1 MSSAADV
8 GSKRSRVSLGALKP
22 LAPYALAHRGRIGL
36 ALIALTVASAA
47 TLVVPIAVRRMID
60 FGFSD
65 SNAGLIRA
73 YFLAMIGVVA
83 VLALASGARYYLV
96 MTLGERVVADLRA
109 DLFGHLTRL
118 DPSFFD
124 AEKTGDIASRLSAD
138 TTQLKAT
145 FGSSASLALRNLF
158 LFVGAMTMMV
168 VTSPKL
174 SAFVLAAIPIIV
186 LPLYAAGRSVRERSR
201 RAQDRLAD
209 ATAFATE
216 SLSAVRVMQS
226 FLAERFTASRYRE
239 AAFGAYEAARTM
251 TQARAIVTAAAIFLA
266 FGSVVVV
273 LWLGAQEVIARK
285 MTGGTLS
292 QFVLFAVFG
301 AGALGQLSEVWN
313 EVSQAAGAAGR
324 IGEIMAVKPRIVA
337 PPQPLRLAKPVRGE
351 FAFQNVCFAYPGRE
365 DDAVL
370 RDVSFRIAPGET
382 VAIVG
387 PSGAGKSTLFQL
399 ALRFYDPASGAV
411 TLDGVD
417 VSKLDP
423 ADLRAEI
430 ALVPQDAFIFGATVA
445 DNIAYG
451 APGATREAVVAAAQ
465 QAAADGFISN
475 LPRGYDTQLGERGVT
490 LSGGERQRIAIAR
503 AILKN
508 APVLLLDEAT
518 SALDAENETLVQ
530 GALETLMKGRST
542 LVIAHRLATIVN
554 ADRIFVIEAGRLVEE
569 GSHASLMAANGLYAR
584 LARLQFETGAA
595 ALTAVARPVGAVW
608 RARIRLDSWA
618 SATYLRAFGLRH
630 AGSRRRGF
638 GADRAFSRGWAPK
651 PVTTQSRSWS

>member
-1 MSSAADV
+1 MSNADA
-8 GSKRSRVSLGALKP
+8 GSKSPRVSLGALKP
-22 LAPYALAHRGRIGL
+22 LAPYAFVHRTRIVL
-36 ALIALTVASAA
+36 ALIALAIASGA

-65 SNAGLIRA
+65 ANAGLIRA
-73 YFLAMIGVVA
+73 YFLAMICVVA

-109 DLFGHLTRL
+109 DLFTHLTRL

-124 AEKTGDIASRLSAD
+124 SEKTGDIASRLSAD

-145 FGSSASLALRNLF
+145 FGASASLALRNLF
-158 LFVGAMTMMV
+158 LFVGAIAMMV
-168 VTSPKL
+168 ATSPKL
-174 SAFVLAAIPIIV
+174 SGFVLAAIPVIV
-186 LPLYAAGRSVRERSR
+186 LPLYAAGRSVRQRSR
-201 RAQDRLAD
+201 RAQDRLAT

-239 AAFGAYEAARTM
+239 AVFDAYEAARAM
-251 TQARAIVTAAAIFLA
+251 AQARALVTAAALFLA

-273 LWLGAQEVIARK
+273 LWLGAQEVIAHR
-285 MTGGTLS
+285 MTGGALS

-324 IGEIMAVKPRIVA
+324 IGEILAVKPRIVA
-337 PPQPLRLAKPVRGE
+337 PADPMKLVKPVRGE
-351 FAFQNVCFAYPGRE
+351 FAFRDVSFAYPGRD

-370 RDVSFRIAPGET
+370 RGVSFRVAPSET

-411 TLDGVD
+411 MLDGVD
-417 VSKLDP
+417 ISRLNP

-430 ALVPQDAFIFGATVA
+430 ALVPQDAFIFGASVA

-451 APGATREAVVAAAQ
+451 APGANRDAVISAAR
-465 QAAADGFISN
+465 QAAAHGFISA
-475 LPRGYDTQLGERGVT
+475 LPQGYDSLLGERGVT

-503 AILKN
+503 AILKD

-518 SALDAENETLVQ
+518 SALDAESETLVQ

-554 ADRIFVIEAGRLVEE
+554 AHRILVIEAGRLVEE
-569 GSHASLMAANGLYAR
+569 GTHGSLMAANGLYAR

-595 ALTAVARPVGAVW
+595 ALTAEAA
-608 RARIRLDSWA
+608 
-618 SATYLRAFGLRH
+618 
-630 AGSRRRGF
+630 
-638 GADRAFSRGWAPK
+638 
-651 PVTTQSRSWS
+651 Q

>member
-1 MSSAADV
+1 MSSTDT
-8 GSKRSRVSLGALKP
+8 GSKRSRVSLAALKP
-22 LAPYALAHRGRIGL
+22 LAPYALAHRGRIVL
-36 ALIALTVASAA
+36 ALIALALASAA

-109 DLFGHLTRL
+109 DLFSHLTRL

-124 AEKTGDIASRLSAD
+124 GEKTGDIASRLSAD

-158 LFVGAMTMMV
+158 LFVGAITMMV
-168 VTSPKL
+168 FTSPKL
-174 SAFVLAAIPIIV
+174 SAFVLAAIPVIV

-251 TQARAIVTAAAIFLA
+251 IQARAIVTAVAIFLA

-273 LWLGAQEVIARK
+273 LWLGAQEVIAGS
-285 MTGGTLS
+285 MTGGALS

-324 IGEIMAVKPRIVA
+324 IGEIMAVQPRIVA

-351 FAFQNVCFAYPGRE
+351 LAFHDVRFAYPGRE
-365 DDAVL
+365 DGSVL

-399 ALRFYDPASGAV
+399 ALRFYDPGSGAV
-411 TLDGVD
+411 MLDGVD
-417 VSKLDP
+417 ISKLDP
-423 ADLRAEI
+423 VELRAEI

-451 APGATREAVVAAAQ
+451 APGATREAVVAAAKR
-465 QAAADGFISN
+465 AAADSFISAM
-475 LPRGYDTQLGERGVT
+475 PQGYDTALGERGVT

-518 SALDAENETLVQ
+518 SALDAESETLVQ

-554 ADRIFVIEAGRLVEE
+554 AHRILVVEAGRVVEE

-595 ALTAVARPVGAVW
+595 ALTAAAE
-608 RARIRLDSWA
+608 AA
-618 SATYLRAFGLRH
+618 
-630 AGSRRRGF
+630 
-638 GADRAFSRGWAPK
+638 
-651 PVTTQSRSWS
+651 Q

>member
-1 MSSAADV
+1 MSNADA
-8 GSKRSRVSLGALKP
+8 GSKRSRVSLGALRP
-22 LAPYALAHRGRIGL
+22 LAPYAFVHRTRIVL
-36 ALIALTVASAA
+36 ALIALAIASGA
-47 TLVVPIAVRRMID
+47 TLVVPVAVRRMID
-60 FGFSD
+60 YGFSD
-65 SNAGLIRA
+65 ANAGLIRA

-109 DLFGHLTRL
+109 DLFTHLTRL

-124 AEKTGDIASRLSAD
+124 SEKTGDIASRLSAD

-145 FGSSASLALRNLF
+145 FGASASLALRNLF
-158 LFVGAMTMMV
+158 LFVGAIAMMV

-174 SAFVLAAIPIIV
+174 SAFVLAAIPVIV

-226 FLAERFTASRYRE
+226 FLAERFTAGRYRE
-239 AAFGAYEAARTM
+239 AAFGAYEAARAM
-251 TQARAIVTAAAIFLA
+251 SQARALVTAAAIFLA
-266 FGSVVVV
+266 FGSVVFV
-273 LWLGAQEVIARK
+273 LWLGAREVITHR
-285 MTGGTLS
+285 MTGGALS

-324 IGEIMAVKPRIVA
+324 IGEIFAVKPRIVA
-337 PPQPLRLAKPVRGE
+337 PAEPLKLAKPVRGE
-351 FAFQNVCFAYPGRE
+351 LAFRNVSFAYPGRE
-365 DDAVL
+365 DGPVL
-370 RDVSFRIAPGET
+370 RDVSFRVAPGET

-399 ALRFYDPASGAV
+399 ALRFYDTAGGVV
-411 TLDGVD
+411 TLDGID
-417 VSKLDP
+417 VSRLDP

-430 ALVPQDAFIFGATVA
+430 ALVPQDAFIFGASVA

-451 APGATREAVVAAAQ
+451 APGATRDAVVAAAT
-465 QAAADGFISN
+465 QAAADGFISA
-475 LPRGYDTQLGERGVT
+475 LPQGYDTPLGERGVT

-503 AILKN
+503 AVLKN

-518 SALDAENETLVQ
+518 SALDAESETLVQ

-554 ADRIFVIEAGRLVEE
+554 ADRILVIEAGCLIEE
-569 GSHASLMAANGLYAR
+569 GAHASLMAANGLYAR

-595 ALTAVARPVGAVW
+595 ARTAEAQA
-608 RARIRLDSWA
+608 A
-618 SATYLRAFGLRH
+618 
-630 AGSRRRGF
+630 
-638 GADRAFSRGWAPK
+638 
-651 PVTTQSRSWS
+651 Q

>member
-65 SNAGLIRA
+65 PNAGLIRA

-337 PPQPLRLAKPVRGE
+337 PSEPLRLAKPVRGE
-351 FAFQNVCFAYPGRE
+351 FAFQSVCFAYPGRE

-399 ALRFYDPASGAV
+399 ALRFYDPTSGAV
-411 TLDGVD
+411 TLDGVN

-430 ALVPQDAFIFGATVA
+430 ALVPQDAFIFGAAVA

-451 APGATREAVVAAAQ
+451 APGATREAVIAAAQ

-595 ALTAVARPVGAVW
+595 ALTAMEAA
-608 RARIRLDSWA
+608 
-618 SATYLRAFGLRH
+618 
-630 AGSRRRGF
+630 
-638 GADRAFSRGWAPK
+638 
-651 PVTTQSRSWS
+651 Q

>member
-1 MSSAADV
+1 MSSADT
-8 GSKRSRVSLGALKP
+8 GSKRSRVSLAALKP
-22 LAPYALAHRGRIGL
+22 LAPYALTHRGRIVL
-36 ALIALTVASAA
+36 ALIALALASAA

-60 FGFSD
+60 FGFSN

-109 DLFGHLTRL
+109 DLFSHLTRL

-124 AEKTGDIASRLSAD
+124 GEKTGDIASRLSAD

-158 LFVGAMTMMV
+158 LFVGAITMMV
-168 VTSPKL
+168 FTSPKL
-174 SAFVLAAIPIIV
+174 SAFVLAAIPVIV

-251 TQARAIVTAAAIFLA
+251 IQARAIVTAVAIFLA

-273 LWLGAQEVIARK
+273 LWLGAQEVIAGS
-285 MTGGTLS
+285 MTGGALS

-324 IGEIMAVKPRIVA
+324 IGEIMAVQPRIVA
-337 PPQPLRLAKPVRGE
+337 PPRPLRLAKPVRGE
-351 FAFQNVCFAYPGRE
+351 LAFHDVRFAYPGRE
-365 DDAVL
+365 DGSVL

-399 ALRFYDPASGAV
+399 ALRFYDPGSGAV
-411 TLDGVD
+411 MLDGVD
-417 VSKLDP
+417 ISKLDP
-423 ADLRAEI
+423 VELRAEI

-451 APGATREAVVAAAQ
+451 APGATREAVVAAAKR
-465 QAAADGFISN
+465 AAADSFISAM
-475 LPRGYDTQLGERGVT
+475 PQGYDTALGERGVT

-518 SALDAENETLVQ
+518 SALDAESETLVQ

-554 ADRIFVIEAGRLVEE
+554 AHRILVVEAGRVVEE

-595 ALTAVARPVGAVW
+595 ALTATAEA
-608 RARIRLDSWA
+608 A
-618 SATYLRAFGLRH
+618 
-630 AGSRRRGF
+630 
-638 GADRAFSRGWAPK
+638 
-651 PVTTQSRSWS
+651 Q

>member
-1 MSSAADV
+1 MSSADP
-8 GSKRSRVSLGALKP
+8 GSKRPRNSLAALKP
-22 LAPYALAHRGRIGL
+22 LAPYAFAHRGRIAL
-36 ALIALTVASAA
+36 ALVALVIASAA
-47 TLVVPIAVRRMID
+47 TLVVPIAARRMID

-83 VLALASGARYYLV
+83 VLSLASGARYYLV

-109 DLFGHLTRL
+109 DLFTHLTRL

-145 FGSSASLALRNLF
+145 FGASASLALRNLF
-158 LFVGAMTMMV
+158 LFVGAIAMMV
-168 VTSPKL
+168 ITSPKL
-174 SAFVLAAIPIIV
+174 SAFVLAAIPVIV

-226 FLAERFTASRYRE
+226 FLAEKFTAGRYRE
-239 AAFGAYEAARTM
+239 AAFGAYEAARAM

-273 LWLGAQEVIARK
+273 LWLGAREVIAGT
-285 MTGGTLS
+285 MTGGALS

-324 IGEIMAVKPRIVA
+324 IGEIMAVQPRIVA
-337 PPQPLRLAKPVRGE
+337 PPQPLRLAKPLRGE
-351 FAFQNVCFAYPGRE
+351 LAFHDVRFAYPGRE
-365 DDAVL
+365 DGSVL

-399 ALRFYDPASGAV
+399 ALRFYDPGSGAV
-411 TLDGVD
+411 MLDGVD
-417 VSKLDP
+417 ISKLAP
-423 ADLRAEI
+423 ADLPAET
-430 ALVPQDAFIFGATVA
+430 ALRPHDAC
-445 DNIAYG
+445 
-451 APGATREAVVAAAQ
+451 
-465 QAAADGFISN
+465 
-475 LPRGYDTQLGERGVT
+475 
-490 LSGGERQRIAIAR
+490 
-503 AILKN
+503 
-508 APVLLLDEAT
+508 
-518 SALDAENETLVQ
+518 
-530 GALETLMKGRST
+530 
-542 LVIAHRLATIVN
+542 
-554 ADRIFVIEAGRLVEE
+554 
-569 GSHASLMAANGLYAR
+569 
-584 LARLQFETGAA
+584 
-595 ALTAVARPVGAVW
+595 
-608 RARIRLDSWA
+608 
-618 SATYLRAFGLRH
+618 
-630 AGSRRRGF
+630 
-638 GADRAFSRGWAPK
+638 
-651 PVTTQSRSWS
+651 

>member
-1 MSSAADV
+1 MPSAA
-8 GSKRSRVSLGALKP
+8 GSKTSRASLGALRP
-22 LAPYALAHRGRIGL
+22 LEPYALVHRARISL
-36 ALIALTVASAA
+36 ALVALIIASAA
-47 TLVVPIAVRRMID
+47 TLVVPIAVRQMID
-60 FGFSD
+60 FGFSAD
-65 SNAGLIRA
+65 NARLIHA

-96 MTLGERVVADLRA
+96 MTLGEAVVADLRA
-109 DLFGHLTRL
+109 DLFTHLTRL

-158 LFVGAMTMMV
+158 LFVGAIAMMV
-168 VTSPKL
+168 VTSAKL

-186 LPLYAAGRSVRERSR
+186 LPLYAAGRSVRQRSR
-201 RAQDRLAD
+201 RAQDRLAE

-226 FLAERFTASRYRE
+226 FVAESFTASRYRD
-239 AAFGAYEAARTM
+239 AAYGAYEAARATGE
-251 TQARAIVTAAAIFLA
+251 ARAFVTAAALFLA

-273 LWLGAQEVIARK
+273 LWLGAQDVIAHR
-285 MTGGTLS
+285 MTAGALS
-292 QFVLFAVFG
+292 QFVLFAVFA

-324 IGEIMAVKPRIVA
+324 IGEIMAVRPRIAA
-337 PPQPLRLAKPVRGE
+337 PAKPATLPKPVRGE
-351 FAFQNVCFAYPGRE
+351 LAFRNVSFAYPGRE

-370 RDVSFRIAPGET
+370 RDVSFRVAPGEV

-399 ALRFYDPASGAV
+399 ALRFYDPSSGAV
-411 TLDGVD
+411 ALDGVD
-417 VSKLDP
+417 IVTLDP

-430 ALVPQDAFIFGATVA
+430 ALVPQDAFIFGASVA

-451 APGATREAVVAAAQ
+451 APGATREAVVKAAR
-465 QAAADGFISN
+465 QAAADGFIGA
-475 LPRGYDTQLGERGVT
+475 LPHGYDTLLGERGVT

-503 AILKN
+503 AILKD

-518 SALDAENETLVQ
+518 SALDSESETLVQ
-530 GALETLMKGRST
+530 GALETLMKGRTT

-554 ADRIFVIEAGRLVEE
+554 AHRILVIEAGCVVEE
-569 GSHASLMAANGLYAR
+569 GTHASLMAANGLYAR

-595 ALTAVARPVGAVW
+595 ALTAVAEAEAV
-608 RARIRLDSWA
+608 
-618 SATYLRAFGLRH
+618 
-630 AGSRRRGF
+630 
-638 GADRAFSRGWAPK
+638 K
-651 PVTTQSRSWS
+651 

>member
-1 MSSAADV
+1 MSSADT
-8 GSKRSRVSLGALKP
+8 GSKRSRVSLSALKP
-22 LAPYALAHRGRIGL
+22 LAPYAFAHRTRIVL
-36 ALIALTVASAA
+36 ALIALAIASAA

-65 SNAGLIRA
+65 ANAGLIRA

-109 DLFGHLTRL
+109 DLFSHLTRL

-124 AEKTGDIASRLSAD
+124 GEKTGDIASRLSAD

-158 LFVGAMTMMV
+158 LFVGAITMMV
-168 VTSPKL
+168 FTSPKL
-174 SAFVLAAIPIIV
+174 SAFVLAAIPVIV

-226 FLAERFTASRYRE
+226 FLAEKFTASRYRE
-239 AAFGAYEAARTM
+239 AAFGAYEAARAM

-273 LWLGAQEVIARK
+273 LWLGAQEVIAGQ
-285 MTGGTLS
+285 MTGGVLS

-324 IGEIMAVKPRIVA
+324 IGEIMAVRPRIVA
-337 PPQPLRLAKPVRGE
+337 PAQPMKLAKPVRGE
-351 FAFQNVCFAYPGRE
+351 LAFHDVCFAYPGRE
-365 DDAVL
+365 GGAVL
-370 RDVSFRIAPGET
+370 RDVSFRVAPGET

-399 ALRFYDPASGAV
+399 ALRFYDPGSGSV
-411 TLDGVD
+411 MLDGVD

-451 APGATREAVVAAAQ
+451 APGATHGAVVAAAK
-465 QAAADGFISN
+465 QAAADGFISAM
-475 LPRGYDTQLGERGVT
+475 PQGYDTALGERGVT

-518 SALDAENETLVQ
+518 SALDAESETLVQ

-542 LVIAHRLATIVN
+542 LVIAHRLATIVT
-554 ADRIFVIEAGRLVEE
+554 AHRILVIEAGRVVEE
-569 GSHASLMAANGLYAR
+569 GSHASLMAANGLYSR

-595 ALTAVARPVGAVW
+595 ALTGA
-608 RARIRLDSWA
+608 AEA
-618 SATYLRAFGLRH
+618 A
-630 AGSRRRGF
+630 
-638 GADRAFSRGWAPK
+638 
-651 PVTTQSRSWS
+651 Q

>member
-1 MSSAADV
+1 MSSADT

-22 LAPYALAHRGRIGL
+22 LAPYAFAHRTRIVL
-36 ALIALTVASAA
+36 ALIALAIASAA

-65 SNAGLIRA
+65 ANAGLIRA

-109 DLFGHLTRL
+109 DLFSHLTRL

-124 AEKTGDIASRLSAD
+124 GEKTGDIASRLSAD

-158 LFVGAMTMMV
+158 LFVGAITMMV
-168 VTSPKL
+168 FTSPKL
-174 SAFVLAAIPIIV
+174 SAFVLAAIPVIV

-226 FLAERFTASRYRE
+226 FLAEKFTASRYRE
-239 AAFGAYEAARTM
+239 AAFGAYEAARAM

-273 LWLGAQEVIARK
+273 LWLGAQEVIAGS
-285 MTGGTLS
+285 MTGGALS

-337 PPQPLRLAKPVRGE
+337 PAQPVKLAKPVRGE
-351 FAFQNVCFAYPGRE
+351 LAFHDVRFAYPGRH
-365 DDAVL
+365 DDSVL
-370 RDVSFRIAPGET
+370 RDVSFRVAPGET

-399 ALRFYDPASGAV
+399 ALRFYDPGSGSV
-411 TLDGVD
+411 MLDGVD
-417 VSKLDP
+417 ISKLDP

-451 APGATREAVVAAAQ
+451 APGATREAVVAAAK
-465 QAAADGFISN
+465 QAAADGFISAM
-475 LPRGYDTQLGERGVT
+475 PQGYDTALGERGVT

-518 SALDAENETLVQ
+518 SALDAESETLVQ

-554 ADRIFVIEAGRLVEE
+554 AHRILVIEAGRLVEE
-569 GSHASLMAANGLYAR
+569 GSHGSLMAANGLYAR

-595 ALTAVARPVGAVW
+595 ALTAAAE
-608 RARIRLDSWA
+608 AA
-618 SATYLRAFGLRH
+618 
-630 AGSRRRGF
+630 
-638 GADRAFSRGWAPK
+638 
-651 PVTTQSRSWS
+651 Q

>member
-1 MSSAADV
+1 MSSADT
-8 GSKRSRVSLGALKP
+8 GSKRSRVSLAALKP
-22 LAPYALAHRGRIGL
+22 LAPYAFVHRTRIVL
-36 ALIALTVASAA
+36 ALIALAIASAA

-65 SNAGLIRA
+65 ANAGLIRA

-109 DLFGHLTRL
+109 DLFSHLTCL

-124 AEKTGDIASRLSAD
+124 GEKTGDIASRLSAD

-158 LFVGAMTMMV
+158 LFVGAITMMV
-168 VTSPKL
+168 FTSPKL

-226 FLAERFTASRYRE
+226 FLAEKFTASRYRE
-239 AAFGAYEAARTM
+239 AAFGAYEAARAM

-273 LWLGAQEVIARK
+273 LWLGAQEVIAGA
-285 MTGGTLS
+285 MTGGALS
-292 QFVLFAVFG
+292 QFVLFAVFA

-324 IGEIMAVKPRIVA
+324 IGEIMAVKPCIVA
-337 PPQPLRLAKPVRGE
+337 PVQPVKLAKPVRGE
-351 FAFQNVCFAYPGRE
+351 LAFHDICFAYPGRH
-365 DDAVL
+365 DDSVL
-370 RDVSFRIAPGET
+370 RDVSFRVASGET

-399 ALRFYDPASGAV
+399 ALRFYDPGSGSV
-411 TLDGVD
+411 MLDGLD
-417 VSKLDP
+417 ISKLDP

-451 APGATREAVVAAAQ
+451 APGATREAVVAAAR
-465 QAAADGFISN
+465 QAAADSFISAM
-475 LPRGYDTQLGERGVT
+475 PQGYDTALGERGVT

-518 SALDAENETLVQ
+518 SALDAESETLVQ

-554 ADRIFVIEAGRLVEE
+554 AHRILVIEAGRLVEE
-569 GSHASLMAANGLYAR
+569 GSHGSLMAANGLYAR

-595 ALTAVARPVGAVW
+595 ALTAAVE
-608 RARIRLDSWA
+608 AA
-618 SATYLRAFGLRH
+618 
-630 AGSRRRGF
+630 
-638 GADRAFSRGWAPK
+638 
-651 PVTTQSRSWS
+651 Q

>member
-8 GSKRSRVSLGALKP
+8 GSKRSRVSLRALKP
-22 LAPYALAHRGRIGL
+22 LAPYAFAHRGRIAL
-36 ALIALTVASAA
+36 ALIALTIASAA

-109 DLFGHLTRL
+109 DLFSHLTRL

-158 LFVGAMTMMV
+158 LFVGAITMMV
-168 VTSPKL
+168 FTSPKL
-174 SAFVLAAIPIIV
+174 SAFVLAAIPVIV

-226 FLAERFTASRYRE
+226 FLAEKFTASRYRE
-239 AAFGAYEAARTM
+239 AALGAYEAARAM

-273 LWLGAQEVIARK
+273 LWLGAQEVIAGAV
-285 MTGGTLS
+285 TGGALS

-337 PPQPLRLAKPVRGE
+337 PAQPVKLAKPVRGE
-351 FAFQNVCFAYPGRE
+351 FAFQNVHFAYPGRH
-365 DDAVL
+365 DDSVL
-370 RDVSFRIAPGET
+370 RAVSFRVAPGET

-399 ALRFYDPASGAV
+399 ALRFYDPGSGSV
-411 TLDGVD
+411 MLDGVD
-417 VSKLDP
+417 ISKLDP

-451 APGATREAVVAAAQ
+451 APGATREAVVAAAK
-465 QAAADGFISN
+465 QAAADDFISAM
-475 LPRGYDTQLGERGVT
+475 PQGYDTALGERGVT

-518 SALDAENETLVQ
+518 SALDAESETLVQ

-542 LVIAHRLATIVN
+542 LVIAHRLATIIN
-554 ADRIFVIEAGRLVEE
+554 AHRILVIEAGRLVEE

-595 ALTAVARPVGAVW
+595 ALTAAAE
-608 RARIRLDSWA
+608 AA
-618 SATYLRAFGLRH
+618 
-630 AGSRRRGF
+630 
-638 GADRAFSRGWAPK
+638 
-651 PVTTQSRSWS
+651 Q

>member
-1 MSSAADV
+1 MSSADT
-8 GSKRSRVSLGALKP
+8 GSKRSRVSLSALKP
-22 LAPYALAHRGRIGL
+22 LAPYAFVHRTRIVL
-36 ALIALTVASAA
+36 ALIALAIASAA

-65 SNAGLIRA
+65 ANAGLIRA

-109 DLFGHLTRL
+109 DLFSHLTCL

-124 AEKTGDIASRLSAD
+124 GEKTGDIASRLSAD

-158 LFVGAMTMMV
+158 LFVGAITMMV
-168 VTSPKL
+168 FTSPKL

-226 FLAERFTASRYRE
+226 FLAEKFTASRYRE
-239 AAFGAYEAARTM
+239 AAFGAYEAARAM

-273 LWLGAQEVIARK
+273 LWLGAQEVIAGS
-285 MTGGTLS
+285 MTGGALS

-337 PPQPLRLAKPVRGE
+337 HPQPVKLAKPVRGE
-351 FAFQNVCFAYPGRE
+351 LAFHDVHFAYPGRH
-365 DDAVL
+365 DDSVL
-370 RDVSFRIAPGET
+370 RDVSFCVAPGET

-399 ALRFYDPASGAV
+399 ALRFYDPGSGSV
-411 TLDGVD
+411 MLDGVD
-417 VSKLDP
+417 ISKLDP

-451 APGATREAVVAAAQ
+451 APGATREAVVAAAKL
-465 QAAADGFISN
+465 AAADSFISAM
-475 LPRGYDTQLGERGVT
+475 PQGYDTALGERGVT

-518 SALDAENETLVQ
+518 SALDAESETLVQ

-554 ADRIFVIEAGRLVEE
+554 AHRILVIEAGRLVEE
-569 GSHASLMAANGLYAR
+569 GSHGSLMAANGLYAR

-595 ALTAVARPVGAVW
+595 ALTAAAE
-608 RARIRLDSWA
+608 AA
-618 SATYLRAFGLRH
+618 
-630 AGSRRRGF
+630 
-638 GADRAFSRGWAPK
+638 
-651 PVTTQSRSWS
+651 Q

>member
-47 TLVVPIAVRRMID
+47 TLVVPIAVRGMID

-226 FLAERFTASRYRE
+226 FLAERFTASRYRG

-324 IGEIMAVKPRIVA
+324 IGEIMAIKPRIVA

-351 FAFQNVCFAYPGRE
+351 FAFQSVCFAYPGRE

-399 ALRFYDPASGAV
+399 ALRFYDPASGVV

-569 GSHASLMAANGLYAR
+569 GAHASLMAANGLYAR

-595 ALTAVARPVGAVW
+595 ALTAVEAA
-608 RARIRLDSWA
+608 
-618 SATYLRAFGLRH
+618 
-630 AGSRRRGF
+630 
-638 GADRAFSRGWAPK
+638 
-651 PVTTQSRSWS
+651 Q